1 MNDAF
6 SRGDI
11 QCADRRS
18 ERLGSGFVGRR
29 LVDGAT
35 CGRDACPYEGTHGSI
50 SRRSA
55 TLNAH

>member
-6 SRGDI
+6 SGGDI
-11 QCADRRS
+11 QCADRCS
-18 ERLGSGFVGRR
+18 ERLGCSFVGRR
-29 LVDGAT
+29 LVDRAT
-35 CGRDACPYEGTHGSI
+35 CGRDARPYEGTHGSI